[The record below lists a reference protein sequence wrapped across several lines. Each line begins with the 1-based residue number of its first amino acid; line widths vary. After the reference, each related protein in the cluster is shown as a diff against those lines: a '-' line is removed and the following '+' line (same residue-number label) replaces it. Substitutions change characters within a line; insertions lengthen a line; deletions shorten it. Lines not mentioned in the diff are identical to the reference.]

1 MVLQRLECKNKW
13 FRQAANTHKMHLRRQ
28 AQAHVSQGSVHI
40 FGEENIYLDTRVDL
54 LRSLHIWWRV
64 QTWARQG
71 VHTRSIWGKAE
82 RERDREADG
91 DCSTIS
97 ISQKR
102 LFQLSAQKF
111 FFQRELQRG
120 NIRHPLFLFFSLL
133 TSIEDKWGCGP
144 DSVDKLVISGWSE
157 RHSSLEFFPSDLHF
171 FFLPTALICISS
183 FSLMHWSA
191 FLFFNYC
198 DLHVFSYLIFLYSG
212 QGYSVTWQQP
222 LSVSH

>member
-28 AQAHVSQGSVHI
+28 ARAHVSQGSVHI

-97 ISQKR
+97 ISQKDCPT
-102 LFQLSAQKF
+102 LTLKSF
-111 FFQRELQRG
+111 FFKENSKEEILD
-120 NIRHPLFLFFSLL
+120 ILCFCFSRFWLRL
-133 TSIEDKWGCGP
+133 KTNGVVGQIAWTSWS
-144 DSVDKLVISGWSE
+144 SVDGVSDILRSSFSPVICI
-157 RHSSLEFFPSDLHF
+157 
-171 FFLPTALICISS
+171 FFLPIALICVLNKLQKTAELVKRYIPNKI
-183 FSLMHWSA
+183 A
-191 FLFFNYC
+191 
-198 DLHVFSYLIFLYSG
+198 
-212 QGYSVTWQQP
+212 
-222 LSVSH
+222 

>member
-28 AQAHVSQGSVHI
+28 AWAHVSQGSVHI

-97 ISQKR
+97 ISQ
-102 LFQLSAQKF
+102 
-111 FFQRELQRG
+111 RELQRG

-171 FFLPTALICISS
+171 FFSSHCTNLYSFPSIIVICIS
-183 FSLMHWSA
+183 FLLILWTAFIFLLILWSA
-191 FLFFNYC
+191 F
-198 DLHVFSYLIFLYSG
+198 S
-212 QGYSVTWQQP
+212 
-222 LSVSH
+222 

>member
-28 AQAHVSQGSVHI
+28 AWAHVSQGSVHI

-97 ISQKR
+97 IFQKDCPTWT
-102 LFQLSAQKF
+102 LKSF
-111 FFQRELQRG
+111 FFKENSKEEILDILCSCFSRFWLRLKTNGVVDQIAWTSWSSADGVSDILRLSFSPV
-120 NIRHPLFLFFSLL
+120 ICISFFFSLH
-133 TSIEDKWGCGP
+133 W
-144 DSVDKLVISGWSE
+144 SV
-157 RHSSLEFFPSDLHF
+157 
-171 FFLPTALICISS
+171 ICIP
-183 FSLMHWSA
+183 FLQLLWSA
-191 FLFFNYC
+191 FLFF
-198 DLHVFSYLIFLYSG
+198 
-212 QGYSVTWQQP
+212 
-222 LSVSH
+222 